1 MTLRLLASKHYC
13 PHCDRT
19 VWMHKRGSKY
29 VCRGEYSASMMGDY
43 ESGKKFAGCQ
53 REYEKRGKDG
63 SN

>member
-1 MTLRLLASKHYC
+1 
-13 PHCDRT
+13 
-19 VWMHKRGSKY
+19 MHKRGSKY